1 MGLLVKDDTHV
12 RLSLKINKQLFS
24 VIGLMEGTNF
34 AEIKPADRTSYLLKQ
49 MIPHAILEGKNYH
62 AAIDDMATSGFIT
75 SFTASATYN
84 NLAVNCTN
92 TNGVDGVDLLN
103 MHINDVKNDSQTE
116 HFYPHG
122 NSDNMKTPGVL
133 GGTPNGILG
142 GTSDALFANVEMLSP
157 QQDPNGFN
165 NIFDANPGCPFDNPP
180 KFWAAMLQDGVSE
193 QNTEYLLR
201 DVNMSMVMDKRNK
214 RPFGDKL
221 VLQYVKGL
229 LEEAAVHTKEA
240 TSAAG
245 VFLKYIDVF
254 ASWQGAYRDNDTRES
269 PIIDESSMQ
278 SFDDDANDD
287 DYVYEASSS
296 VSSFTG
302 IGTGDGR
309 ARKKAKTTH
318 DSWQPSSNDPREDDD
333 SNYDGEVDL
342 IDYKSNITYKSEENS
357 KMRPSFG
364 HKALVTGGVRTGNRR
379 RAVRPA
385 QFSSRRSQ
393 SATSSASRSAT
404 SSASRSA
411 ASSASRSTTSS
422 EVDAGFQPI
431 YAHTNTPYPN
441 EVPALGVSIL
451 PGPGSSN
458 AVNPESKTMT
468 TVASEQRVNSLRNSA
483 DYCGMTSTTG
493 HLVQYNYWP
502 NNQYRGCI
510 SFPKHVSNGT
520 AKHNS
525 MGTNMEGVHDMLI
538 VNINE
543 SRDGVEPGLVKPGDV
558 VTSYGDDITWVTEC
572 WYVGVYQLVDG
583 RRLGAKVGI
592 VKAMYDQL
600 HLYVNRVGV
609 VAEKTIVNKKGPTPR
624 FQKDVYGCL
633 TVNLI
638 DGNFT
643 RDIPDHLIVRSI

>member
-12 RLSLKINKQLFS
+12 RLSLKINKQIFS
-24 VIGLMEGTNF
+24 VIGLTEGTNF

-75 SFTASATYN
+75 SFSASATYN
-84 NLAVNCTN
+84 NQAANYTN
-92 TNGVDGVDLLN
+92 TNGVDGVDLFN
-103 MHINDVKNDSQTE
+103 MHINDVKNDSQTM

-133 GGTPNGILG
+133 GGTPNGILE
-142 GTSDALFANVEMLSP
+142 GTSDA
-157 QQDPNGFN
+157 QDPNGFN

-180 KFWAAMLQDGVSE
+180 KFWAAMLQDGVSD
-193 QNTEYLLR
+193 QITEYLLR
-201 DVNMSMVMDKRNK
+201 EVNIAMAMDKRGK
-214 RPFGDKL
+214 MPFGDKL

-229 LEEAAVHTKEA
+229 LEEAGVHTKEA

-254 ASWQGAYRDNDTRES
+254 ASWQGAYRDNDTRKS

-278 SFDDDANDD
+278 SFDDDANDE

-318 DSWQPSSNDPREDDD
+318 DSWQPSSNDPQEDDD
-333 SNYDGEVDL
+333 SNYEREVDL
-342 IDYKSNITYKSEENS
+342 IDYKANRTYKSEENS
-357 KMRPSFG
+357 KIRPSFG
-364 HKALVTGGVRTGNRR
+364 HKALLTGGVRKGNHH
-379 RAVRPA
+379 RAVGPA
-385 QFSSRRSQ
+385 PFSSRR
-393 SATSSASRSAT
+393 SRSAT

-411 ASSASRSTTSS
+411 ASSASQSAASSASRSAASLASRSTTSS

-441 EVPALGVSIL
+441 EAPLLGVSIL

-458 AVNPESKTMT
+458 AVNPGDKSMT
-468 TVASEQRVNSLRNSA
+468 TVASEQRIHSLRNSA

-493 HLVQYNYWP
+493 HLVYYNYWP
-502 NNQYRGCI
+502 TNQYRGCI
-510 SFPKHVSNGT
+510 SFPKHVTNGT
-520 AKHNS
+520 AKHKS
-525 MGTNMEGVHDMLI
+525 MGTNMEGVHDMLM

-572 WYVGVYQLVDG
+572 WYVGVYMLVDG
-583 RRLGAKVGI
+583 RKLGAKVGI
-592 VKAMYDQL
+592 VKVMYDQL

-609 VAEKTIVNKKGPTPR
+609 VAERTFVNKKGPTDR

-643 RDIPDHLIVRSI
+643 RDIPDHLIVRSN

>member
-1 MGLLVKDDTHV
+1 
-12 RLSLKINKQLFS
+12 
-24 VIGLMEGTNF
+24 
-34 AEIKPADRTSYLLKQ
+34 
-49 MIPHAILEGKNYH
+49 
-62 AAIDDMATSGFIT
+62 
-75 SFTASATYN
+75 
-84 NLAVNCTN
+84 
-92 TNGVDGVDLLN
+92 
-103 MHINDVKNDSQTE
+103 
-116 HFYPHG
+116 
-122 NSDNMKTPGVL
+122 
-133 GGTPNGILG
+133 
-142 GTSDALFANVEMLSP
+142 
-157 QQDPNGFN
+157 
-165 NIFDANPGCPFDNPP
+165 
-180 KFWAAMLQDGVSE
+180 
-193 QNTEYLLR
+193 
-201 DVNMSMVMDKRNK
+201 MSMVMDKRNK

-364 HKALVTGGVRTGNRR
+364 HKALLTGGVRTGNRR

-441 EVPALGVSIL
+441 EAPALGVSIL

-502 NNQYRGCI
+502 TNQYRGCI

-525 MGTNMEGVHDMLI
+525 MGTNMEGVHDI
-538 VNINE
+538 VN
-543 SRDGVEPGLVKPGDV
+543 GK
-558 VTSYGDDITWVTEC
+558 
-572 WYVGVYQLVDG
+572 YQ
-583 RRLGAKVGI
+583 
-592 VKAMYDQL
+592 
-600 HLYVNRVGV
+600 
-609 VAEKTIVNKKGPTPR
+609 
-624 FQKDVYGCL
+624 
-633 TVNLI
+633 
-638 DGNFT
+638 
-643 RDIPDHLIVRSI
+643 

>member
-12 RLSLKINKQLFS
+12 RLSLKINKQIFS

-49 MIPHAILEGKNYH
+49 MIPRAILEGKNYQ
-62 AAIDDMATSGFIT
+62 AAIDDMVTSGFIT
-75 SFTASATYN
+75 SFSASATYN
-84 NLAVNCTN
+84 NQAANYTN
-92 TNGVDGVDLLN
+92 TNGVECVDLFN
-103 MHINDVKNDSQTE
+103 MHINDDKNNSQTM

-133 GGTPNGILG
+133 GGKPNGILE
-142 GTSDALFANVEMLSP
+142 GTSDA
-157 QQDPNGFN
+157 QDPNGFN
-165 NIFDANPGCPFDNPP
+165 NIFDANPSCPFDNPP

-193 QNTEYLLR
+193 ENTEYLLR
-201 DVNMSMVMDKRNK
+201 EVNIALAMDKRGK
-214 RPFGDKL
+214 FSFGDKL

-229 LEEAAVHTKEA
+229 LEEAGVHSEEA

-254 ASWQGAYRDNDTRES
+254 ASWQGAYRDNDTRKS

-278 SFDDDANDD
+278 SFDDDANDE
-287 DYVYEASSS
+287 DYVDEASSS

-318 DSWQPSSNDPREDDD
+318 DSWQPSSDDPQEDDD
-333 SNYDGEVDL
+333 SNYNCEVDL
-342 IDYKSNITYKSEENS
+342 IDYKANRTYKSEENS
-357 KMRPSFG
+357 KIRPTFG
-364 HKALVTGGVRTGNRR
+364 HKALLTGGVRKGNHH
-379 RAVRPA
+379 RAAVGPA
-385 QFSSRRSQ
+385 RFSSRR
-393 SATSSASRSAT
+393 SRSAT

-411 ASSASRSTTSS
+411 ASTASPSVASLASRSTTSS

-441 EVPALGVSIL
+441 EAPLLGVSIL

-458 AVNPESKTMT
+458 AVNPGDKSMT
-468 TVASEQRVNSLRNSA
+468 TVASDQRINSLRNSA
-483 DYCGMTSTTG
+483 DYCGMTSATG
-493 HLVQYNYWP
+493 HLVFYNYWP
-502 NNQYRGCI
+502 TNQYRGCI
-510 SFPKHVSNGT
+510 SFPKYVTNGT
-520 AKHNS
+520 AKHKL
-525 MGTNMEGVHDMLI
+525 MDTNMEGVHDMLV

-543 SRDGVEPGLVKPGDV
+543 SRDGVEPGSVKPGDV
-558 VTSYGDDITWVTEC
+558 VTSYGDDIIWVTEC
-572 WYVGVYQLVDG
+572 WYVGVYKLVDG
-583 RRLGAKVGI
+583 RKLGAKVGI
-592 VKAMYDQL
+592 VKVMYDQL

-609 VAEKTIVNKKGPTPR
+609 VAEKTIVNKKGPTDR

-643 RDIPDHLIVRSI
+643 RDIPDHLIVRSN